1 MFLNTGTLSRSA
13 ARTDGES
20 GNDGAPRNLFFMLAD
35 QVSESD
41 EGDDAKTP

>member
-1 MFLNTGTLSRSA
+1 M
-13 ARTDGES
+13 DGES

-41 EGDDAKTP
+41 EGDDEMKKLCVLLLGPRR